1 MAFFSVIIPLY
12 NKENFIEKT
21 MQSILNQTFQDFE
34 IIVVNDG
41 STDGSLLALSK
52 INSEKIRIIKHSKNK
67 GLSAA
72 RNTGIQNANTNYIA
86 FLDADD
92 LWKSSYLEK
101 IFSLIKNFPEAK
113 LFATSY
119 QEIYNN
125 NISITPALN
134 LKNFNNDGI
143 VLDFFES
150 NLSQPIYC
158 CCSLCVEKSVFQTI
172 GLYDENIT
180 FGEDIDFN
188 IRANL
193 SYKLAYSTMPL
204 VEYII
209 FSENQ
214 ITNSNLKN
222 KTIPNFNSYES
233 IARNNS
239 ALKKYLD
246 FNRYVFAKMY
256 KMENDLKNFNNIKKG
271 INPNSRISG
280 LNYKQSFLL
289 KMPLFLLQIIK
300 KTKLQFLKK
309 GIRFTSYN

>member
-1 MAFFSVIIPLY
+1 MPFFSVVIPLY
-12 NKENFIEKT
+12 NKENFIERT
-21 MQSILNQTFQDFE
+21 MQSILNQTFQNFE

-41 STDGSLLALSK
+41 STDGSLLVLSK
-52 INSEKIRIIKHSKNK
+52 INSDKIKIIQHSKNK

-72 RNTGIQNANTNYIA
+72 RNTGIQNANTDYIA

-119 QEIYNN
+119 QEVYNKDKL
-125 NISITPALN
+125 IIPALN
-134 LKNFNNDGI
+134 LKNFNNEGI
-143 VLDFFES
+143 VSDFFES

-193 SYKLAYSTMPL
+193 SYKLAYSKKPL

-222 KTIPNFNSYES
+222 KTIPNFDSYEGV
-233 IARNNS
+233 ARNNS

-271 INPNSRISG
+271 IHPSSRISG

-289 KMPLFLLQIIK
+289 NAPLFLLQIIK
-300 KTKLQFLKK
+300 KIKLQFLKK